1 MNWGWKIT
9 WVYIGFAAMILTL
22 VYKSTQENY
31 ELVTTDYYK
40 KEQLHQN
47 KIDAAKNVRNEN
59 QFVICNNTSKGVQI
73 IFPSNANKVEKD
85 VEIYCASDENKD
97 KIFKTQENSIAVALQ
112 PARYKLKISWKVADR
127 NFYQEKEVW
136 VK

>member
-59 QFVICNNTSKGVQI
+59 QFVICNNTSNGVQI

-112 PARYKLKISWKVADR
+112 PSRYKLKISWKVADR